1 MDNRKSLEV
10 ALSRTSSGKCAGGF
24 SAMRKTYWH
33 VSLTLMCALFAFAEA
48 SAPATYAAV
57 GGGRKLGIVS
67 GSVRDHKGNP
77 LAGALVQLLRDG
89 ANNVSKQTRTAAD
102 GTFTAR
108 IVPGRYLLTA
118 LAKGFN
124 ATTFNAVQVN
134 PSDELVYR
142 FNLEPVGQGR
152 TMPETR
158 NDRNDTKWRLRSA
171 QNRRSIFQN
180 NETQDGTIAAV
191 EDASATDEE
200 EVAAN
205 TDDERDW
212 TGDRQNVHGVV
223 ETYTAASANPNAPV
237 YAGTNFAVSV
247 PASEDFNLI
256 LAGQLGTNG
265 LARLETT
272 GRLRVGASH
281 LLSVSLGGASL
292 PLAFNSAAD
301 ESQQQGRS
309 LKQVSLRGTD
319 EWVVREGV
327 VVVLG
332 LDYSRFTG
340 AHGAG
345 AFSPRLGFQLE
356 TDARTR
362 LNFGYTP
369 GGVNSQPQSVARF
382 EDGAIVFPEM
392 DEQQIAFVDG
402 RAVMERS
409 RRLEFGIERVLDNN
423 SSIEATAFFDTTDG
437 RGVGLLNMP
446 LNAFAGDSGEQL
458 LSVANQQGAARGLR
472 VVYARR
478 VNSFLKTS
486 AGYSFGR
493 GQQLA
498 SGASAATLSPGEL
511 FDNGFFQTIAAQV
524 ESSFDTGTEV
534 RTVLRF
540 SPRAAVFAIDPFAGR
555 VAVFDPSLS
564 ILVTQD
570 LPTFG
575 LPLRAEAV
583 LDARNLLDA
592 QVSIDDGETLTA
604 LSANRRSVRGGI
616 LVRF

>member
-1 MDNRKSLEV
+1 
-10 ALSRTSSGKCAGGF
+10 
-24 SAMRKTYWH
+24 MRKTYWR
-33 VSLTLMCALFAFAEA
+33 VSLTLLFALFLIAEA
-48 SAPATYAAV
+48 TAVATRAAT
-57 GGGRKLGIVS
+57 RASRLGIVS
-67 GSVRDHKGNP
+67 GSVRDHKGKP

-89 ANNVSKQTRTAAD
+89 ANNITKQTRTAAD

-108 IVPGRYLLTA
+108 IAPGRYLLTA
-118 LAKGFN
+118 LAEGFN
-124 ATTFNAVQVN
+124 ATTFTAVQVN

-142 FNLEPVGQGR
+142 FNLEPLGQGR
-152 TMPETR
+152 TMPERR
-158 NDRNDTKWRLRSA
+158 NDRNDAKWRLRSA
-171 QNRRSIFQN
+171 QNRRSILQN
-180 NETQDGTIAAV
+180 NEGSDATVAAV
-191 EDASATDEE
+191 EEAIATDEE
-200 EVAAN
+200 SEAAAG
-205 TDDERDW
+205 DDAAAWKGNSR
-212 TGDRQNVHGVV
+212 NAHGVV
-223 ETYTAASANPNAPV
+223 ETYTATSADPDAPV
-237 YAGTNFAVSV
+237 YAGTNFAVSI
-247 PASEDFNLI
+247 PAGEQLNLI
-256 LAGQLGTNG
+256 FAGQLGTNR

-272 GRLRVGASH
+272 GRFRAGTRH
-281 LLSVSLGGASL
+281 LFSATIGGANL

-301 ESQQQGRS
+301 ASAPSS
-309 LKQVSLRGTD
+309 LKQVSVRAVD

-340 AHGAG
+340 ASGAG
-345 AFSPRLGFQLE
+345 TFSPRLGFQFE

-362 LNFGYTP
+362 LRFGYTP

-392 DEQQIAFVDG
+392 AAQPVAFVDG
-402 RAVMERS
+402 RPVSERS
-409 RRLEFGIERVLDNN
+409 RRLEFGVERVLDNN

-437 RGVGLLNMP
+437 RGVGLMNMS
-446 LNAFAGDSGEQL
+446 LGALAGEPDTEL

-478 VNSFLKTS
+478 LGSFLKTS

-498 SGASAATLSPGEL
+498 PDFSPASSAPGEL
-511 FDNGFFQTIAAQV
+511 FRNGFFQTIAAQV
-524 ESSFDTGTEV
+524 ESRFDTGTDV

-575 LPLRAEAV
+575 LPLQAEAV

-592 QVSIDDGETLTA
+592 QTGVEDGDTLTI
-604 LSANRRSVRGGI
+604 LSTNRRSVRGGI
-616 LVRF
+616 SVRF

>member
-1 MDNRKSLEV
+1 
-10 ALSRTSSGKCAGGF
+10 
-24 SAMRKTYWH
+24 MRKTYSRM
-33 VSLTLMCALFAFAEA
+33 SLTLLFALFLIVEA
-48 SAPATYAAV
+48 VTALATPAAGAAAV
-57 GGGRKLGIVS
+57 RGSKLGIVS
-67 GSVRDHKGNP
+67 GSVRDHKGRP
-77 LAGALVQLLRDG
+77 LGGALVQLLRDG
-89 ANNVSKQTRTAAD
+89 ANHVTKQTRTAAD

-108 IVPGRYLLTA
+108 IAPGRYLLTA
-118 LAKGFN
+118 LAEGFN

-142 FNLEPVGQGR
+142 FNLEPLGQGR
-152 TMPETR
+152 TMPERR
-158 NDRNDTKWRLRSA
+158 NDRHDPKWRLRSSH
-171 QNRRSIFQN
+171 NRRSILQN
-180 NETQDGTIAAV
+180 NEGADATVAAV
-191 EDASATDEE
+191 EAAADEE
-200 EVAAN
+200 AEAATGEEAGAN
-205 TDDERDW
+205 DAGNW
-212 TGDRQNVHGVV
+212 TGDRRHAHGVV
-223 ETYTAASANPNAPV
+223 ETYTAASADPDAPV

-247 PASEDFNLI
+247 PAAEGLNLI
-256 LAGQLGTNG
+256 FAGQLASNG

-272 GRLRVGASH
+272 GRFRAGTRH
-281 LLSVSLGGASL
+281 LFSATVGGANL

-301 ESQQQGRS
+301 SAEPRS
-309 LKQVSLRGTD
+309 LKQVSVRAVD

-340 AHGAG
+340 AQGSAT
-345 AFSPRLGFQLE
+345 FSPRLGFQFE

-362 LNFGYTP
+362 LRFGYAP

-392 DEQQIAFVDG
+392 AAQPVAFVDG
-402 RAVMERS
+402 RALLERS
-409 RRLEFGIERVLDNN
+409 RRLEFGVERVLDN
-423 SSIEATAFFDTTDG
+423 SSSLEATAFFDTTDG
-437 RGVGLLNMP
+437 RGVGLMNLP
-446 LNAFAGDSGEQL
+446 LAAFDGEPATEL

-478 VNSFLKTS
+478 LNSYLKTS

-498 SGASAATLSPGEL
+498 PGFSAAAASSPGEL
-511 FDNGFFQTIAAQV
+511 FRNGFFQTVAAQV
-524 ESSFDTGTEV
+524 ESSFDTGTDV

-575 LPLRAEAV
+575 LPLQAEAV
-583 LDARNLLDA
+583 LDARNLLDM
-592 QVSIDDGETLTA
+592 QTSVEDGDTITT
-604 LSANRRSVRGGI
+604 LSAHRRSVRGGI
-616 LVRF
+616 SVRF

>member
-1 MDNRKSLEV
+1 
-10 ALSRTSSGKCAGGF
+10 
-24 SAMRKTYWH
+24 MRKTYWR
-33 VSLTLMCALFAFAEA
+33 VSLTLLFALFLIVEATA
-48 SAPATYAAV
+48 SATRAATVTAR
-57 GGGRKLGIVS
+57 GSRLGIVS
-67 GSVRDHKGNP
+67 GSVRDHKGKP

-89 ANNVSKQTRTAAD
+89 ANHVTKQTRTAAD

-118 LAKGFN
+118 LAEGFN

-142 FNLEPVGQGR
+142 FNLEPLGQGR
-152 TMPETR
+152 TMPERR
-158 NDRNDTKWRLRSA
+158 NDRNDAKWRLRSA
-171 QNRRSIFQN
+171 QNRRSILQN
-180 NETQDGTIAAV
+180 NEGADQTVAAV
-191 EDASATDEE
+191 EEASATDEDAE
-200 EVAAN
+200 ASAA
-205 TDDERDW
+205 
-212 TGDRQNVHGVV
+212 TGDDADSWANDRRNAHGVV
-223 ETYTAASANPNAPV
+223 ETYTAASADPEAPV
-237 YAGTNFAVSV
+237 YAGTNFAVSI
-247 PASEDFNLI
+247 PAGEQLNLI
-256 LAGQLGTNG
+256 FAGQLATNG

-272 GRLRVGASH
+272 GRFRVGARH
-281 LLSVSLGGASL
+281 LLSATVGGATL
-292 PLAFNSAAD
+292 PLAFKSSASD
-301 ESQQQGRS
+301 SSRPHS
-309 LKQVSLRGTD
+309 LKQVSVRAVD

-340 AHGAG
+340 AHGSAT
-345 AFSPRLGFQLE
+345 FSPRLGFQFE

-362 LNFGYTP
+362 LRFGYTP

-392 DEQQIAFVDG
+392 DAQPVAFVDG
-402 RAVMERS
+402 RAMMERS
-409 RRLEFGIERVLDNN
+409 RRLEFGVERVLDNN
-423 SSIEATAFFDTTDG
+423 SSVEATAFFDTTDG

-446 LNAFAGDSGEQL
+446 LSAFSGEQGTEL
-458 LSVANQQGAARGLR
+458 LSVASQQGAARGLR

-478 VNSFLKTS
+478 IGSYLKTS

-493 GQQLA
+493 GQQFA
-498 SGASAATLSPGEL
+498 PGFSAADGAPGEL
-511 FDNGFFQTIAAQV
+511 FRNGFFQTVAAQV
-524 ESSFDTGTEV
+524 ESSFDTGTDV

-575 LPLRAEAV
+575 LPLQAEAV

-592 QVSIDDGETLTA
+592 QTSIEDGDTLTILNA
-604 LSANRRSVRGGI
+604 HRRSVRGGI
-616 LVRF
+616 SVRF

>member
-1 MDNRKSLEV
+1 
-10 ALSRTSSGKCAGGF
+10 
-24 SAMRKTYWH
+24 MRKTYWR
-33 VSLTLMCALFAFAEA
+33 VSLTLLFALFLTTEA
-48 SAPATYAAV
+48 TPAAGA
-57 GGGRKLGIVS
+57 GGARKLGIVS
-67 GSVRDHKGNP
+67 GSVRDHKGKP

-89 ANNVSKQTRTAAD
+89 ANHVTKQTRTAAD

-118 LAKGFN
+118 LAEGFN

-142 FNLEPVGQGR
+142 FNLEPLGQGR
-152 TMPETR
+152 TMPERR
-158 NDRNDTKWRLRSA
+158 NDRNDPKWRLRSS
-171 QNRRSIFQN
+171 QNRRSILQN
-180 NETQDGTIAAV
+180 NEGRDATVAAV
-191 EDASATDEE
+191 EEASAADGDAEQ
-200 EVAAN
+200 VARDVAR
-205 TDDERDW
+205 DDW
-212 TGDRQNVHGVV
+212 AGDRRNAHGVV
-223 ETYTAASANPNAPV
+223 ETYTAASADPDAPL
-237 YAGTNFAVSV
+237 YAGTNFAVAV
-247 PASEDFNLI
+247 PAGEQLNLI
-256 LAGQLGTNG
+256 FAGQLATNG

-272 GRLRVGASH
+272 GRFRAGTRH
-281 LLSVSLGGASL
+281 LLSATVGGATL
-292 PLAFNSAAD
+292 PLAFSSTADPSAP
-301 ESQQQGRS
+301 RS
-309 LKQVSLRGTD
+309 LKQVSVRAVD

-332 LDYSRFTG
+332 LDYSRFMG
-340 AHGAG
+340 AHGSG
-345 AFSPRLGFQLE
+345 TFSPRLGFQFE

-362 LNFGYTP
+362 LRFGYAP

-382 EDGAIVFPEM
+382 EDGDIVFPEM
-392 DEQQIAFVDG
+392 AAQPIAFADG
-402 RAVMERS
+402 RALAERS
-409 RRLEFGIERVLDNN
+409 RRLELGVERVLDNN

-437 RGVGLLNMP
+437 RGVGLMNMP
-446 LNAFAGDSGEQL
+446 LGAFAGEGSTEL

-478 VNSFLKTS
+478 IGSYLKTS

-498 SGASAATLSPGEL
+498 PGFSAASSSPGEL
-511 FDNGFFQTIAAQV
+511 FRNGFFQTVAAQV
-524 ESSFDTGTEV
+524 ESSFDTGTDV

-540 SPRAAVFAIDPFAGR
+540 SPQAAVFAIDPFAGR

-575 LPLRAEAV
+575 LPLQAEAV

-592 QVSIDDGETLTA
+592 QTSVEDGDTLTS
-604 LSANRRSVRGGI
+604 LSTNRRSVRGGI
-616 LVRF
+616 SVRF

>member
-1 MDNRKSLEV
+1 
-10 ALSRTSSGKCAGGF
+10 
-24 SAMRKTYWH
+24 MRKTYWH
-33 VSLTLMCALFAFAEA
+33 VSLTLLFLALFAFAEA
-48 SAPATYAAV
+48 SAPVTYAAV
-57 GGGRKLGIVS
+57 GGGRKLGVVS

-89 ANNVSKQTRTAAD
+89 ANNVTKQTRTAAD

-108 IVPGRYLLTA
+108 IAPGRYLLTA
-118 LAKGFN
+118 LAEGFN

-134 PSDELVYR
+134 PSDELIYR
-142 FNLEPVGQGR
+142 FNLEPIGQGR
-152 TMPETR
+152 TMPERR

-171 QNRRSIFQN
+171 QNRRSVFQN
-180 NETQDGTIAAV
+180 NETKNGTVAAV
-191 EDASATDEE
+191 EDASAADEDAE
-200 EVAAN
+200 SAAN
-205 TDDERDW
+205 TDDESNW
-212 TGDRQNVHGVV
+212 TGDRQNVHGVI
-223 ETYTAASANPNAPV
+223 ETFTAASANPDAPV
-237 YAGTNFAVSV
+237 YAGTNFAVSI
-247 PASEDFNLI
+247 PASEGLNLI
-256 LAGQLGTNG
+256 FAGQLGTNG
-265 LARLETT
+265 LARLEAT
-272 GRLRVGASH
+272 GRLRMGARH
-281 LLSVSLGGASL
+281 LLSASVGGANL
-292 PLAFNSAAD
+292 PLAFHPATD
-301 ESQQQGRS
+301 ESQQQRS

-340 AHGAG
+340 AHGGAG
-345 AFSPRLGFQLE
+345 VFSPRLGFQLE

-392 DEQQIAFVDG
+392 AEQSIAFVDG
-402 RAVMERS
+402 RAVLERS

-437 RGVGLLNMP
+437 RGVGLMNMP
-446 LNAFAGDSGEQL
+446 LNAFANERGARL

-478 VNSFLKTS
+478 LSSFLKTS

-498 SGASAATLSPGEL
+498 AGASAASVSPGEL
-511 FDNGFFQTIAAQV
+511 FSNGFFQTVAAQV

-583 LDARNLLDA
+583 LDARNLLDV
-592 QVSIDDGETLTA
+592 QVSIDDGETLTT
-604 LSANRRSVRGGI
+604 LSTNRRSVRGGI
-616 LVRF
+616 SVRF

>member
-1 MDNRKSLEV
+1 
-10 ALSRTSSGKCAGGF
+10 
-24 SAMRKTYWH
+24 MRKTYSR
-33 VSLTLMCALFAFAEA
+33 VSLTLLFALFLFAEA
-48 SAPATYAAV
+48 FAPAAAGAATV
-57 GGGRKLGIVS
+57 PAGAGGGARRLGVIS
-67 GSVRDHKGNP
+67 GSVRDHKGQP

-89 ANNVSKQTRTAAD
+89 ANHVTKQTRTAAD
-102 GTFTAR
+102 GTFTAS

-118 LAKGFN
+118 LAEGFN

-142 FNLEPVGQGR
+142 FNLEPLGQGR
-152 TMPETR
+152 TMPERR

-171 QNRRSIFQN
+171 QNRRSILQN
-180 NETQDGTIAAV
+180 NEGGDATVAAV
-191 EDASATDEE
+191 EEALE
-200 EVAAN
+200 
-205 TDDERDW
+205 TDDADGEGAGDDPAGSW
-212 TGDRQNVHGVV
+212 AGDRRDAHGVV
-223 ETYTAASANPNAPV
+223 ETYTAASADPEAPM

-247 PASEDFNLI
+247 PAGAQLNLI
-256 LAGQLGTNG
+256 FAGQLGTNG
-265 LARLETT
+265 FARLETT
-272 GRLRVGASH
+272 GRFRAGTRH
-281 LLSVSLGGASL
+281 LLSTSVGGANL
-292 PLAFNSAAD
+292 PLAFSSASD
-301 ESQQQGRS
+301 SQRPRS
-309 LKQVSLRGTD
+309 LKQVTVRAVD

-345 AFSPRLGFQLE
+345 TFSPRLGFQFE
-356 TDARTR
+356 ADARTR
-362 LNFGYTP
+362 LRFGYAP

-392 DEQQIAFVDG
+392 DARPVAFVDG
-402 RAVMERS
+402 RAVVERT
-409 RRLEFGIERVLDNN
+409 RRLEFGVERVLDNN
-423 SSIEATAFFDTTDG
+423 SSVEATAFFDTTDG
-437 RGVGLLNMP
+437 RGVGLLNTP
-446 LNAFAGDSGEQL
+446 LGAFSGEGGTEL

-478 VNSFLKTS
+478 VGSYLKTS

-498 SGASAATLSPGEL
+498 AGFSPASSSPGDL
-511 FDNGFFQTIAAQV
+511 FRNGFFQTIAAQV
-524 ESSFDTGTEV
+524 ESSFDTGTDV

-575 LPLRAEAV
+575 LPLQAEAV

-592 QVSIDDGETLTA
+592 QTSAEDGDTLTV
-604 LSANRRSVRGGI
+604 LGTNRRSVRGGI
-616 LVRF
+616 SVRF

>member
-1 MDNRKSLEV
+1 
-10 ALSRTSSGKCAGGF
+10 
-24 SAMRKTYWH
+24 MRKTYWR
-33 VSLTLMCALFAFAEA
+33 VSLTLLFALFLITEA
-48 SAPATYAAV
+48 TPATAA

-67 GSVRDHKGNP
+67 GSVRDHRGQP

-89 ANNVSKQTRTAAD
+89 ANHVTKQTRTAAD

-118 LAKGFN
+118 LAEGFN

-142 FNLEPVGQGR
+142 FNLEPLGQGR
-152 TMPETR
+152 TMPERR
-158 NDRNDTKWRLRSA
+158 NDRNDAKWRLRSA
-171 QNRRSIFQN
+171 QNRRSILQN
-180 NETQDGTIAAV
+180 NEGNDATVAAV
-191 EDASATDEE
+191 EEALGADADAED
-200 EVAAN
+200 AAAAGN
-205 TDDERDW
+205 GASSW
-212 TGDRQNVHGVV
+212 TGDRREAHGVI
-223 ETYTAASANPNAPV
+223 ETYTATSNDAESPV
-237 YAGTNFAVSV
+237 YAGTNFAVSL
-247 PASEDFNLI
+247 PAGDDLNLI
-256 LAGQLGTNG
+256 FAGQLGTNG

-272 GRLRVGASH
+272 GRFRAGTRH
-281 LLSVSLGGASL
+281 LLSATIGGATL
-292 PLAFNSAAD
+292 PLAFNSTAKSSEPQA
-301 ESQQQGRS
+301 
-309 LKQVSLRGTD
+309 LKQVSVRAVD

-332 LDYSRFTG
+332 LDYSRFMG

-345 AFSPRLGFQLE
+345 TFSPRLGFQFE

-362 LNFGYTP
+362 LRFGYAP
-369 GGVNSQPQSVARF
+369 GGVNSQPQSVAHF

-392 DEQQIAFVDG
+392 AAQPVAFVDG
-402 RAVMERS
+402 RPVTERS
-409 RRLEFGIERVLDNN
+409 RRLEFGVERVLDNN

-437 RGVGLLNMP
+437 RGVGLMNMP
-446 LNAFAGDSGEQL
+446 LGAFAGEQGTEL

-478 VNSFLKTS
+478 IGSYLKTS

-498 SGASAATLSPGEL
+498 SGFSATSDAPGEL
-511 FDNGFFQTIAAQV
+511 FRNGFFQTVAAQV
-524 ESSFDTGTEV
+524 ESSFDTGTDV

-575 LPLRAEAV
+575 LPLQAEAV

-592 QVSIDDGETLTA
+592 QTSVEDGDTLTT
-604 LSANRRSVRGGI
+604 LSTNRRSVRGGI
-616 LVRF
+616 SVRF

>member
-1 MDNRKSLEV
+1 
-10 ALSRTSSGKCAGGF
+10 
-24 SAMRKTYWH
+24 MRKTYWR
-33 VSLTLMCALFAFAEA
+33 VSLTLLFALLLIAEA
-48 SAPATYAAV
+48 TATAATAMATTAAAAA
-57 GGGRKLGIVS
+57 GGGGSRRLGIVS
-67 GSVRDHKGNP
+67 GSVRDHQGKP

-89 ANNVSKQTRTAAD
+89 ANHVTKQTRTAAD

-118 LAKGFN
+118 LAEGFN

-142 FNLEPVGQGR
+142 FNLEPLGQGR
-152 TMPETR
+152 TMPERR
-158 NDRNDTKWRLRSA
+158 NDRNDAKWRLRSS

-180 NETQDGTIAAV
+180 NEGGDATVAAAEESLGAD
-191 EDASATDEE
+191 EDAE
-200 EVAAN
+200 AAAAGG
-205 TDDERDW
+205 DADDW
-212 TGDRQNVHGVV
+212 TGDRREAHGVV
-223 ETYTAASANPNAPV
+223 QTYTASSADPETPV

-247 PASEDFNLI
+247 PAGEGLNLI
-256 LAGQLGTNG
+256 FAGQLGTNG
-265 LARLETT
+265 ASRLETT
-272 GRLRVGASH
+272 GRLRAGARH
-281 LLSVSLGGASL
+281 LFSATVGGANL
-292 PLAFNSAAD
+292 PLVFNSAAD
-301 ESQQQGRS
+301 SSSARPHS
-309 LKQVSLRGTD
+309 LKQVSVRAVD

-327 VVVLG
+327 IVVLG
-332 LDYSRFTG
+332 LDYSRFMG

-345 AFSPRLGFQLE
+345 TFSPRLGFQFE

-362 LNFGYTP
+362 LRFGYAP
-369 GGVNSQPQSVARF
+369 GGVDSQPQSVARF
-382 EDGAIVFPEM
+382 EDGAVVFPEM
-392 DEQQIAFVDG
+392 AARPVAFVDG
-402 RAVMERS
+402 RAVVERT
-409 RRLEFGIERVLDNN
+409 RRLEFGVERVLDNN

-437 RGVGLLNMP
+437 RGVGLMNMP
-446 LNAFAGDSGEQL
+446 LDAFTGEQGTQL

-478 VNSFLKTS
+478 VGSYLKTS

-498 SGASAATLSPGEL
+498 PNFSAANSAPGDL
-511 FDNGFFQTIAAQV
+511 FRNGFFQTVAAQV
-524 ESSFDTGTEV
+524 ESSFDTGTDV

-540 SPRAAVFAIDPFAGR
+540 SPRASVFAIDPFAGR

-575 LPLRAEAV
+575 LPLQAEAV

-592 QVSIDDGETLTA
+592 QTSVEDGDTLTI
-604 LSANRRSVRGGI
+604 LNANRRSVRGGI
-616 LVRF
+616 SVRF

>member
-1 MDNRKSLEV
+1 
-10 ALSRTSSGKCAGGF
+10 
-24 SAMRKTYWH
+24 MRKTYRR
-33 VSLTLMCALFAFAEA
+33 VSLTLLFALFLISAL
-48 SAPATYAAV
+48 APANHATAAATMS
-57 GGGRKLGIVS
+57 GGSRRLGMVS
-67 GSVRDHKGNP
+67 GVVRDHRGQP

-89 ANNVSKQTRTAAD
+89 ANHVTKQTRTAAD
-102 GTFTAR
+102 GTFSTR
-108 IVPGRYLLTA
+108 IMPGRYLLTA
-118 LAKGFN
+118 LADGFN

-152 TMPETR
+152 TMPERR
-158 NDRNDTKWRLRSA
+158 NDRNDTKWRLRSS

-180 NETQDGTIAAV
+180 NEGR
-191 EDASATDEE
+191 DAT
-200 EVAAN
+200 VAAAEEAAAAGDDGEDSGEAAATEG
-205 TDDERDW
+205 TDANW
-212 TGDRQNVHGVV
+212 AGDRRETHGVV
-223 ETYTAASANPNAPV
+223 ESYTAASSDPQTPA
-237 YAGTNFAVSV
+237 YAGTNFAVSF
-247 PASEDFNLI
+247 PAGDQLNLI
-256 LAGQLGTNG
+256 FAGQLATNQ
-265 LARLETT
+265 LARFETT
-272 GRLRVGASH
+272 GRLRVGARH
-281 LLSVSLGGASL
+281 LLSATVGSANL
-292 PLAFNSAAD
+292 PLTFSSAAAD
-301 ESQQQGRS
+301 ASRPHA
-309 LKQVSLRGTD
+309 LKQISARATD

-332 LDYSRFTG
+332 LDYSRFVGTQG
-340 AHGAG
+340 SGT
-345 AFSPRLGFQLE
+345 FSPRLGFQFE

-362 LNFGYTP
+362 LRFGYTP

-392 DEQQIAFVDG
+392 AARPVAFIDG
-402 RAVMERS
+402 RAVIERS
-409 RRLEFGIERVLDNN
+409 RRLEFGVERVLDNN

-437 RGVGLLNMP
+437 RGVGLMNIP
-446 LNAFAGDSGEQL
+446 LGAFAGDASTEL

-478 VNSFLKTS
+478 LNHFLKTS

-498 SGASAATLSPGEL
+498 PNFSAATGSPSDL
-511 FDNGFFQTIAAQV
+511 FRGGFFQTVAAQV
-524 ESSFDTGTEV
+524 ESSFDTGTDV

-575 LPLRAEAV
+575 LPLQAEAV

-592 QVSIDDGETLTA
+592 QTSVEEGDTLTI
-604 LSANRRSVRGGI
+604 LNANRRSVRGGI
-616 LVRF
+616 SVRF

>member
-1 MDNRKSLEV
+1 
-10 ALSRTSSGKCAGGF
+10 
-24 SAMRKTYWH
+24 MRKTYWH
-33 VSLTLMCALFAFAEA
+33 VSLTLLFLALFAFAEA

-57 GGGRKLGIVS
+57 GGGRKLGVVS

-89 ANNVSKQTRTAAD
+89 ANNVTKQTRTAAD

-108 IVPGRYLLTA
+108 IAPGRYLLTA
-118 LAKGFN
+118 LAEGFN

-134 PSDELVYR
+134 PSDELIYR
-142 FNLEPVGQGR
+142 FNLEPIGQGR
-152 TMPETR
+152 TMPERR

-171 QNRRSIFQN
+171 QNRRSVFQN
-180 NETQDGTIAAV
+180 NETKDETVAAV
-191 EDASATDEE
+191 EDASAADEE
-200 EVAAN
+200 ETAAN
-205 TDDERDW
+205 TQDESNW

-247 PASEDFNLI
+247 PASEGLNLI
-256 LAGQLGTNG
+256 FTGQLSTNG

-272 GRLRVGASH
+272 GRWRVGAHH
-281 LLSVSLGGASL
+281 LLSASVGGANL
-292 PLAFNSAAD
+292 PLALNPAD
-301 ESQQQGRS
+301 ESQPQHS
-309 LKQVSLRGTD
+309 LKQVSLRAVD

-340 AHGAG
+340 AHGGAG
-345 AFSPRLGFQLE
+345 TFSPRVGFQLE

-362 LNFGYTP
+362 LHFGYTP

-392 DEQQIAFVDG
+392 DEQRIAFVDG
-402 RAVMERS
+402 RAVLERS

-437 RGVGLLNMP
+437 RGVGLMNLP
-446 LNAFAGDSGEQL
+446 LNAFAGERGEQL

-478 VNSFLKTS
+478 LSGFLKTS

-498 SGASAATLSPGEL
+498 AGASAAFISPGEL
-511 FDNGFFQTIAAQV
+511 FSNGFFQTVAAQV
-524 ESSFDTGTEV
+524 ESSFDIGTEV

-575 LPLRAEAV
+575 LPLHAEAV
-583 LDARNLLDA
+583 LDA
-592 QVSIDDGETLTA
+592 QTSVDDGETLTT
-604 LSANRRSVRGGI
+604 LSTNRRSVRGGI
-616 LVRF
+616 SVRF

>member
-1 MDNRKSLEV
+1 
-10 ALSRTSSGKCAGGF
+10 
-24 SAMRKTYWH
+24 MRKTYRR
-33 VSLTLMCALFAFAEA
+33 VSLTLLFALFLISAGVPA
-48 SAPATYAAV
+48 SAAAAAT
-57 GGGRKLGIVS
+57 GGSRKLGMVS
-67 GSVRDHKGNP
+67 GVVRDHRGQP

-89 ANNVSKQTRTAAD
+89 ANHVTKQTRTAAD
-102 GTFTAR
+102 GTFSAR
-108 IVPGRYLLTA
+108 IMPGRYLLTA
-118 LAKGFN
+118 LAEGFN

-152 TMPETR
+152 TMPERR
-158 NDRNDTKWRLRSA
+158 NDRNDTKWRLRSS

-180 NETQDGTIAAV
+180 NQGRDETVAAV
-191 EDASATDEE
+191 EEATEASEDGEEAATEGDDA
-200 EVAAN
+200 N
-205 TDDERDW
+205 W
-212 TGDRQNVHGVV
+212 MGDRREAHGVI
-223 ETYTAASANPNAPV
+223 ESYTATSSDPQTPA

-247 PASEDFNLI
+247 PAGDQLNLI
-256 LAGQLGTNG
+256 FAGQLATNQ
-265 LARLETT
+265 LARFETT
-272 GRLRVGASH
+272 GRLRVGTRH
-281 LLSVSLGGASL
+281 LLSATVGSANL
-292 PLAFNSAAD
+292 PLTFSSTAAD
-301 ESQQQGRS
+301 TSRPQS
-309 LKQVSLRGTD
+309 LKQISARATD

-327 VVVLG
+327 IVVLG
-332 LDYSRFTG
+332 LDYSRFIGTEG
-340 AHGAG
+340 SGT
-345 AFSPRLGFQLE
+345 FSPRIGFQFE

-362 LNFGYTP
+362 LRFGYAP

-392 DEQQIAFVDG
+392 AARPVAFVDG
-402 RAVMERS
+402 RAVVERS
-409 RRLEFGIERVLDNN
+409 RRLEFGVERVLDNN

-437 RGVGLLNMP
+437 RGVGLMNISLG
-446 LNAFAGDSGEQL
+446 AFAGDASTEL

-478 VNSFLKTS
+478 LNQFLKTS

-498 SGASAATLSPGEL
+498 PNFSAATGSPGDL
-511 FDNGFFQTIAAQV
+511 FRSGFFQTVAAQV
-524 ESSFDTGTEV
+524 ESSFDTGTDV

-575 LPLRAEAV
+575 LPLQAEAV

-592 QVSIDDGETLTA
+592 QTSVEDGDTLTV
-604 LSANRRSVRGGI
+604 LNANRRSVRGGI
-616 LVRF
+616 SVRF

>member
-1 MDNRKSLEV
+1 
-10 ALSRTSSGKCAGGF
+10 
-24 SAMRKTYWH
+24 MRKTYRR
-33 VSLTLMCALFAFAEA
+33 VSLTFLFALSLIAA
-48 SAPATYAAV
+48 AGAPATSAATV
-57 GGGRKLGIVS
+57 AASGGGRKLGIVS
-67 GSVRDHKGNP
+67 GSVRDHRGKP

-89 ANNVSKQTRTAAD
+89 ANHVAKQTRTAAD

-118 LAKGFN
+118 LAEGFN

-142 FNLEPVGQGR
+142 FNLEPLGQGR
-152 TMPETR
+152 TMPERR
-158 NDRNDTKWRLRSA
+158 NDRNDTKWRLRSS
-171 QNRRSIFQN
+171 QNRRSILQN
-180 NETQDGTIAAV
+180 NDGADSTVAAV
-191 EDASATDEE
+191 EEAAGADEDAEEAT
-200 EVAAN
+200 AAGN
-205 TDDERDW
+205 DANSW
-212 TGDRQNVHGVV
+212 AGDGQNVHGVV
-223 ETYTAASANPNAPV
+223 ETYTAASADPAAPA
-237 YAGTNFAVSV
+237 YGGTNFAVSV
-247 PASEDFNLI
+247 PAGEQLNLI
-256 LAGQLGTNG
+256 FAGQLATNK

-272 GRLRVGASH
+272 GRFRAGAHH
-281 LLSVSLGGASL
+281 LLSATIGGAQL
-292 PLAFNSAAD
+292 PLAFNSAAG
-301 ESQQQGRS
+301 SPAPHA
-309 LKQVSLRGTD
+309 LKQVSVRAVD

-340 AHGAG
+340 AQGSAT
-345 AFSPRLGFQLE
+345 FSPRLGFQFE

-362 LNFGYTP
+362 LRFGYAP
-369 GGVNSQPQSVARF
+369 GGVDSQPQSVARF

-392 DEQQIAFVDG
+392 AARPVAFVDG
-402 RAVMERS
+402 RALMERS
-409 RRLEFGIERVLDNN
+409 RRLEFGVERVLDNN

-437 RGVGLLNMP
+437 RGVGLMNMP
-446 LNAFAGDSGEQL
+446 AGAFAGEHETAL

-478 VNSFLKTS
+478 LGSYLKTS

-498 SGASAATLSPGEL
+498 PGFSAASSSPGEL
-511 FDNGFFQTIAAQV
+511 FHNGFFQTVAAQV
-524 ESSFDTGTEV
+524 ESSFDTGTDV

-575 LPLRAEAV
+575 LPLQAEAV

-592 QVSIDDGETLTA
+592 QTSLEDGDTLTI

-616 LVRF
+616 SVRF

>member
-1 MDNRKSLEV
+1 
-10 ALSRTSSGKCAGGF
+10 
-24 SAMRKTYWH
+24 MRKTYRRM
-33 VSLTLMCALFAFAEA
+33 SLTLLFAVFVLAEA
-48 SAPATYAAV
+48 GAPATRAATV
-57 GGGRKLGIVS
+57 RGSKLGVVS
-67 GSVRDHKGNP
+67 GSVRDHKGKP

-89 ANNVSKQTRTAAD
+89 ANHVTKQTRTAAD

-118 LAKGFN
+118 LAEGFN

-152 TMPETR
+152 TMPERR
-158 NDRNDTKWRLRSA
+158 NDRNDTKWRLRSS
-171 QNRRSIFQN
+171 QNRRSILQN
-180 NETQDGTIAAV
+180 NEGRDATVAAV
-191 EDASATDEE
+191 EAASGTDEDTE
-200 EVAAN
+200 EAAAGEDGEGSWA
-205 TDDERDW
+205 DDGR
-212 TGDRQNVHGVV
+212 NAHGVL
-223 ETYTAASANPNAPV
+223 ETYTAASADPNAPV

-247 PASEDFNLI
+247 PAGEGLNLI
-256 LAGQLGTNG
+256 FAGQLGTNG

-272 GRLRVGASH
+272 GRLRAGTRH
-281 LLSVSLGGASL
+281 LLSATIGGANL
-292 PLAFNSAAD
+292 PLAFNSAAPANPAAP
-301 ESQQQGRS
+301 RS
-309 LKQVSLRGTD
+309 LKQVSVRAVD

-340 AHGAG
+340 ANGSG
-345 AFSPRLGFQLE
+345 AFSPRLGFQFE

-362 LNFGYTP
+362 LRFGYAP
-369 GGVNSQPQSVARF
+369 GSVNSQPQSVARF

-392 DEQQIAFVDG
+392 DAQPIAFVDG
-402 RAVMERS
+402 RALLERS
-409 RRLEFGIERVLDNN
+409 RRLEFGVERVLDNN
-423 SSIEATAFFDTTDG
+423 SSVEATAFFDTTDG
-437 RGVGLLNMP
+437 RGVGLMNMP
-446 LNAFAGDSGEQL
+446 LGAFAGEQGTEL

-478 VNSFLKTS
+478 LGSFLKTS

-498 SGASAATLSPGEL
+498 PDFSPASSAPGEL
-511 FDNGFFQTIAAQV
+511 FRDGFFQTVAAQV
-524 ESSFDTGTEV
+524 ESSFDTGTDV

-575 LPLRAEAV
+575 LPLQAEAV
-583 LDARNLLDA
+583 IDARNLLDA
-592 QVSIDDGETLTA
+592 QTSVEDGDTITILN
-604 LSANRRSVRGGI
+604 ANRRSVRGGI
-616 LVRF
+616 SVRF

>member
-1 MDNRKSLEV
+1 
-10 ALSRTSSGKCAGGF
+10 
-24 SAMRKTYWH
+24 
-33 VSLTLMCALFAFAEA
+33 LTLLFALFLIVEA
-48 SAPATYAAV
+48 TAPAARAATPPR
-57 GGGRKLGIVS
+57 GSRLGIVS
-67 GSVRDHKGNP
+67 GSVRDHKGKP

-89 ANNVSKQTRTAAD
+89 ANHITKQTRTAAD

-118 LAKGFN
+118 LAEGFN
-124 ATTFNAVQVN
+124 ATTFTAVQVN

-142 FNLEPVGQGR
+142 FNLEPLGQGR
-152 TMPETR
+152 TMPERR
-158 NDRNDTKWRLRSA
+158 NDRNDAKWRLRSA
-171 QNRRSIFQN
+171 QNRRSILQN
-180 NETQDGTIAAV
+180 NEGRDTTVAAV
-191 EDASATDEE
+191 EEALEKEE
-200 EVAAN
+200 EAEESAAG
-205 TDDERDW
+205 DDAGNW
-212 TGDRQNVHGVV
+212 TGDRRNAHGVI
-223 ETYTAASANPNAPV
+223 ETYTATSADPDAPV
-237 YAGTNFAVSV
+237 YAGTNFAVAV
-247 PASEDFNLI
+247 PAGEQLNLI
-256 LAGQLGTNG
+256 FAGQLGTNR

-272 GRLRVGASH
+272 GRFRAGTRH
-281 LLSVSLGGASL
+281 LFSATIGGANL
-292 PLAFNSAAD
+292 PLAFTAAAAD
-301 ESQQQGRS
+301 SSYPRS
-309 LKQVSLRGTD
+309 LKQVSVRAVD

-340 AHGAG
+340 ANGSG
-345 AFSPRLGFQLE
+345 TFSPRLGFQLE

-362 LNFGYTP
+362 LRFGYTP

-392 DEQQIAFVDG
+392 AAQPVAFVDG
-402 RAVMERS
+402 RPLMERS

-423 SSIEATAFFDTTDG
+423 SSVEATAFFDTTDG
-437 RGVGLLNMP
+437 RGVGLMNMP
-446 LNAFAGDSGEQL
+446 LGAFAGEPGTEL

-478 VNSFLKTS
+478 LGSFLKTS

-498 SGASAATLSPGEL
+498 ADFSPASSAPGEL
-511 FDNGFFQTIAAQV
+511 FRNGFFQTVAAQV
-524 ESSFDTGTEV
+524 ESSFDTGTDV

-575 LPLRAEAV
+575 LPLQAEAV
-583 LDARNLLDA
+583 IDARNLLDA
-592 QVSIDDGETLTA
+592 QTSVEDGDTLTI
-604 LSANRRSVRGGI
+604 LSTNRRSVRGGI
-616 LVRF
+616 SVRF